1 MKKKKFTF
9 VESDGNKESDKPV
22 FMDDSDKKAISLNP
36 EEGISDDEMR
46 DMLKVSIGLSGN
58 MSNFMAEMMEKYE
71 MSYNAIMV
79 ILKLGLNIY
88 RQKVFDEIAERTG
101 TDEDDIVDMWS
112 FSESEEQADKV
123 YDKVYYKLH
132 EAGVIK

>member
-1 MKKKKFTF
+1 MKKKTFTF
-9 VESDGNKESDKPV
+9 VESDGNEESGKPV
-22 FMDDSDKKAISLNP
+22 FMDDSDKKVITLNH

-88 RQKVFDEIAERTG
+88 RQKVFDEIAGRTG

-123 YDKVYYKLH
+123 YYKLH

>member
-9 VESDGNKESDKPV
+9 VESDGNEESGKPV
-22 FMDDSDKKAISLNP
+22 FMDDSDKKVITLNH
-36 EEGISDDEMR
+36 EEGIYADELQ
-46 DMLKVSIGLSGN
+46 DMLNVSIGLSGN

-79 ILKLGLNIY
+79 ILKLALNIC
-88 RQKVFDEIAERTG
+88 RQKVFDEIAGRTG

-112 FSESEEQADKV
+112 ESEEQADKT
-123 YDKVYYKLH
+123 YYELYK
-132 EAGVIK
+132 AGVIK

>member
-9 VESDGNKESDKPV
+9 VESDGNEESGKPV
-22 FMDDSDKKAISLNP
+22 FMDDSDKKVITLNH

-88 RQKVFDEIAERTG
+88 RQKVFDEIAGRTG

-123 YDKVYYKLH
+123 YYKLH